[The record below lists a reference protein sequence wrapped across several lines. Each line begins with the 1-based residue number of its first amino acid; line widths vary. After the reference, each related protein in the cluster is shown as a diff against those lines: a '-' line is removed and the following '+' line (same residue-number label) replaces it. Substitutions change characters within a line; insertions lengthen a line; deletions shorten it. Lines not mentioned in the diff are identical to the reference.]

1 MQVGDLVKPKCQ
13 NYFKDMGYAIIIAY
27 EERGD
32 VQVHW
37 VNDDVDVY
45 WLFFLSL
52 PFLYIINVIVIKSS
66 QKCVVTEFPP
76 KIHPKQGY

>member
-1 MQVGDLVKPKCQ
+1 MQVGDLVRPKCQ

-45 WLFFLSL
+45 FRW
-52 PFLYIINVIVIKSS
+52 Y
-66 QKCVVTEFPP
+66 EFDEWMEAVC
-76 KIHPKQGY
+76 K